1 VKVCVFGAGAIGGHV
16 AGRLAK
22 GGADVSLVAR
32 GAHLAAIQE
41 EGLEIRN
48 PDGGFVTHPRGSAD
62 PAVLGV
68 QDAVIVTVKA
78 PALPSV
84 AASIAPLL
92 GPDTA
97 VAFVMNGIPWWY
109 FDKHGGPLDGRRL
122 PQVDPGD
129 ALRHAV
135 GIERTIGGV
144 VYSACTVVAPGV
156 VNVASATNRVII
168 GEIDGSTS
176 PRLTALRQALIAGG
190 MDSPD
195 TDDIRAEVWGKLMG
209 NLGNGPLCL
218 LTRRTVADSFTDPVV
233 KAAAIRMT
241 DEAAAIAAALGRP
254 QKLDGRQRIERSG
267 GMQHKPSILQDLE
280 LGRPMEVEALF
291 RLPLELARMTGV
303 ATPTLDLAVAL
314 ATQAAR
320 AAGLYAPPAD

>member
-1 VKVCVFGAGAIGGHV
+1 MKVCVFGAGAIGGHV

-22 GGADVSLVAR
+22 GGADVSLIAR

-218 LTRRTVADSFTDPVV
+218 LTRCTVADSFTDPVV